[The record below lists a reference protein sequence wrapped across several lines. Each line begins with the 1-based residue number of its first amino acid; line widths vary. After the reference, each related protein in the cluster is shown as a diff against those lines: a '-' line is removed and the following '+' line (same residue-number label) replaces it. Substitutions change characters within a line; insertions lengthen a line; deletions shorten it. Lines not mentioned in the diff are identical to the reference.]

1 MLKEKKREVG
11 EFNASSMADI
21 TFLLL
26 VFFLVT
32 TTVSS
37 DKGIKFVLPPKVDN
51 PEESSVKVRGVV
63 NIMLDE
69 NNNILL
75 GKTNKEEEISI
86 HQVRDQLV
94 ALKREIEAEGDSIIV
109 SIKTHANS
117 NYKNYIDVIDQ
128 VKNANIS
135 RISLAQ

>member
-1 MLKEKKREVG
+1 MLKKPEKKLG

-37 DKGIKFVLPPKVDN
+37 DKGIKFVLPPAADDVT
-51 PEESSVKVRGVV
+51 PTKVRGVV
-63 NIMLDE
+63 NIFLNDE
-69 NNNILL
+69 NQVLL
-75 GKTNKEEEISI
+75 GTKGKEEEVSFPQIKN
-86 HQVRDQLV
+86 RLT
-94 ALKREIEAEGDSIIV
+94 LLEREISQQGDSIIV
-109 SIKTHANS
+109 SVQVTPGSA
-117 NYKNYIDVIDQ
+117 YKNYIEILDQIKSARID
-128 VKNANIS
+128 

>member
-1 MLKEKKREVG
+1 MLKKPERKLG

-37 DKGIKFVLPPKVDN
+37 DKGIKFVLPPASDDVT
-51 PEESSVKVRGVV
+51 PTKVRGVV
-63 NIMLDE
+63 NVFLNDD
-69 NNNILL
+69 NQVLL
-75 GKTNKEEEISI
+75 GTKGKEEEVSLPQIRNKLTLL
-86 HQVRDQLV
+86 Q
-94 ALKREIEAEGDSIIV
+94 REIAQQGDSIIV
-109 SIKTHANS
+109 SLKVTPGS
-117 NYKNYIDVIDQ
+117 SYKNYVEILDQ
-128 VKNANIS
+128 IKSARIE